1 MDLIENELTILKKK
15 IENSFV
21 DPIPNEALNKFVS
34 KGSKLVRSSLAILY
48 FKAQNFE
55 ISEKVYN
62 ILSAGEIIHNA
73 SLLHD
78 DVIDNANLRRGE
90 KTLSKQFSPHVS
102 ILAGDYLLSYAIEK
116 LLSLK
121 DFKILDIFKNCI
133 RMMSEAEIK
142 QYFLREKITTE
153 NDYIEICKGKTASLF
168 SVIMEACSIILEAND
183 DSAKIFG
190 EYFGI
195 CFQIKN
201 DLDNESAMQDKYNA
215 IYTAKDVLGIE
226 KTQNLL
232 DNYKEEM
239 SKLIEG
245 FPDNIYKERLKD
257 LINSL

>member
-1 MDLIENELTILKKK
+1 MDLIVNELTILKKK

-34 KGSKLVRSSLAILY
+34 KGSKLIRSSLAILY

-116 LLSLK
+116 LLLLK
-121 DFKILDIFKNCI
+121 DFKILDIFI
-133 RMMSEAEIK
+133 IS
-142 QYFLREKITTE
+142 
-153 NDYIEICKGKTASLF
+153 SF
-168 SVIMEACSIILEAND
+168 S
-183 DSAKIFG
+183 
-190 EYFGI
+190 
-195 CFQIKN
+195 
-201 DLDNESAMQDKYNA
+201 
-215 IYTAKDVLGIE
+215 
-226 KTQNLL
+226 
-232 DNYKEEM
+232 
-239 SKLIEG
+239 
-245 FPDNIYKERLKD
+245 
-257 LINSL
+257 